1 MFFHS
6 FSFQLNSYSKLID
19 WNEQTI
25 TIESRKHKRN
35 FTENV
40 EVLANTPTGWNS
52 VHYEGLFLQISC
64 TFGEMLVLSVCVLSP
79 QQHLDIVPHIIMC
92 VWRLATRCR
101 LIYSTSGWVIASLT
115 RALKTNIIQTC
126 RSLHNAITPWL
137 GMKDLIQYSLP
148 RAQFT
153 CRCVLLEVSRLY
165 NFHLDKV
172 CTQIEKGQWVLHLI
186 N

>member
-1 MFFHS
+1 MFPS
-6 FSFQLNSYSKLID
+6 GLKGRSYNSDHVKA
-19 WNEQTI
+19 
-25 TIESRKHKRN
+25 
-35 FTENV
+35 FFF
-40 EVLANTPTGWNS
+40 LADFLCS
-52 VHYEGLFLQISC
+52 LVH
-64 TFGEMLVLSVCVLSP
+64 FGRDAGPLCLCPLP

-92 VWRLATRCR
+92 VWRFAAQCC
-101 LIYSTSGWVIASLT
+101 LIYSASGWVIASLM

-126 RSLHNAITPWL
+126 RSLHSAITPWL